1 MPRTSLNSSLA
12 ILGSTGSIGTQT
24 LDVVRKHRDRFCV
37 RSLTTNRNVDLLE
50 RQINEFEP
58 EAVVIQNEQA
68 AEEGSR
74 RFGNQTTVLCGED
87 ACVDVVTKDEVDIVM
102 SAMVGFAGLRPTIE
116 AARAGKQ
123 IALANKE
130 TLVVAGHLIN
140 KAIAESKATLLPV
153 DSEHSAVF
161 QSLVGEEISSLTK
174 IILTASGGPFR
185 QKPIEEFD
193 QITPERALKHPNWE
207 MGAKITIDSATMMNK
222 GLEVIEA
229 SRLFHLDA
237 EKITVVVHPESIIHS
252 MVLFTDGSIKAQL
265 SLPDMRMPI
274 RYALGWPERIAGEF
288 EQLDLAAVG
297 SLNFEKPDMS
307 RFPCLGLAYESLER
321 DGTAPTILNAA
332 NEIAVSAFLEKRI
345 GFTDIPRLITEG
357 LENIPIVDYPSLQDI
372 FDTDKRTREFV
383 RSYVPEDSS

>member
-1 MPRTSLNSSLA
+1 MNSSLA

-24 LDVVRKHRDRFCV
+24 LDVVREHRDRFCV

-161 QSLVGEEISSLTK
+161 QSLAGEEISSLTK

>member
-1 MPRTSLNSSLA
+1 MNSSLA

-58 EAVVIQNEQA
+58 EAVVIRNEQA

>member
-1 MPRTSLNSSLA
+1 LNSSLA

-24 LDVVRKHRDRFCV
+24 LDVVREHRDRFCV

>member
-1 MPRTSLNSSLA
+1 MNSSLA

>member
-1 MPRTSLNSSLA
+1 MNSSLA

-24 LDVVRKHRDRFCV
+24 LDVVREHRDRFCV